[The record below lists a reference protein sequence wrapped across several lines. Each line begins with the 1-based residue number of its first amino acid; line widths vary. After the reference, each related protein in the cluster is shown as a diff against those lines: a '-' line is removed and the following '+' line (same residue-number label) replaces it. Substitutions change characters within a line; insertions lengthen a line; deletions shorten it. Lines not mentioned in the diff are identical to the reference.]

1 MKKRGEG
8 SIIDSALFEIT
19 KEMRIKMKKL
29 AAAFAVISAAA
40 VCAIGCS
47 ADGINDYPWA
57 ADAVN
62 YCVRN
67 NILSGNEYGDLMLGE
82 NLTRA
87 QMARILVDGFS
98 LPPAETPSFYDMTP
112 DNWAYGYSAGLA
124 NYMPKKGAY
133 FNPNEYVTREE
144 LTSTL
149 VRASGLTEG
158 SVRNPG
164 ITNANFYDAN
174 QIDSAYTALMD
185 IAVER
190 AYMVGSDGY
199 IRPKDLITRAEAC
212 VLIRKVMEVTR
223 GNMTL
228 TWADLGVEKSY
239 TPMTGEAQITME
251 QAQAWAR
258 ARGADDRFINIA
270 PTYWQYG
277 AQFGIRPEIMYAQ
290 AAKET
295 GFGHYTG
302 AVKPEMNNWAGIK
315 IKNPEGDRTEDHE
328 TFATP
333 EDGVRAHYNHM
344 CAYLGLDPIGEPHD
358 RYYVVKSIDWA
369 GTVKNL
375 EELGGK
381 WCPDLYYGYDIL
393 KNYIGQM
400 ALY

>member
-1 MKKRGEG
+1 MQ
-8 SIIDSALFEIT
+8 
-19 KEMRIKMKKL
+19 IKMKKL
-29 AAAFAVISAAA
+29 TATFAAASVAA

-47 ADGINDYPWA
+47 ADGVNDYPWA

-62 YCVRN
+62 YCVQN
-67 NILSGNEYGDLMLGE
+67 KILTGNEYGDLMLGQ

-98 LPPAETPSFYDMTP
+98 LPLATETGFADMSP
-112 DNWAYGYSAGLA
+112 DNWAYLYAATIEG
-124 NYMPKKGAY
+124 YMPKKGGY
-133 FNPNEYVTREE
+133 FNPNDYVSREE
-144 LTSTL
+144 LASTL

-164 ITNANFYDAN
+164 ITSANFLDAG
-174 QIDSAYTALMD
+174 QIDGAYKTYID

-190 AYMVGSDGY
+190 AYMAGSDGY

-212 VLIRKVMEVTR
+212 VLIRNVMEVTR
-223 GNMTL
+223 GNLTM
-228 TWADLGVEKSY
+228 TWADLGIEKSY
-239 TPMTGEAQITME
+239 TPMTGAAQITVE

-258 ARGADDRFINIA
+258 AKGAADIFVNIA
-270 PTYWQYG
+270 PVYWQYG
-277 AQFGIRPEIMYAQ
+277 EQFGIRPEIMYAQ

-295 GFGHYTG
+295 GFGRYTG

-315 IKNPEGDRTEDHE
+315 IKNPIGDRTEDHE

-344 CAYLGLDPIGEPHD
+344 CAYLGLAPIGEPHD

-393 KNYIGQM
+393 RNYIATM
-400 ALY
+400 AKY